1 MITQFARHWWMVALR
16 GLIAVL
22 FGIAALVWPRIA
34 LEVLVLLFGAFAL
47 VDGVIAIIVAIHSR
61 HIFTDWWVWLLEGLA
76 GLAAGVAAFA
86 WPGLTERVLL
96 YVIATWAIITG
107 VFEIIAA
114 IGLREILERV
124 WLLVL
129 DGILSVILGLLL
141 VIRPAAGALALTWVI
156 GLYAI
161 IAGLLLFVLAFEL
174 RKLSKAIEPLL
185 DA

>member
-1 MITQFARHWWMVALR
+1 
-16 GLIAVL
+16 
-22 FGIAALVWPRIA
+22 
-34 LEVLVLLFGAFAL
+34 
-47 VDGVIAIIVAIHSR
+47 
-61 HIFTDWWVWLLEGLA
+61 
-76 GLAAGVAAFA
+76 
-86 WPGLTERVLL
+86 VLL
-96 YVIATWAIITG
+96 YVIAAWAIITG